1 MYKRQTIPFFVLVAL
16 IAAIV
21 IGGLTSW
28 VVLRAGSY
36 SELLS
41 VQTGDFATEV
51 EEISYDQIPMLE
63 MCIRDS
69 PRTISRPW

>member
-1 MYKRQTIPFFVLVAL
+1 MKGYFGFVKKQCTIPFLVLVAL

-41 VQTGDFATEV
+41 VQD
-51 EEISYDQIPMLE
+51 
-63 MCIRDS
+63 R
-69 PRTISRPW
+69 